1 MHPAS
6 TPACHGSSLRCSA
19 KAPAPQECVWQVP
32 HSISKDSAVP
42 LTQHAANAARM
53 HTPGAEQLHVN
64 GSWRLRA
71 GAPTVRGCSDAG
83 LSREALWHNMLC
95 TVLVPGDELAEC
107 HR

>member
-1 MHPAS
+1 M
-6 TPACHGSSLRCSA
+6 
-19 KAPAPQECVWQVP
+19 P

-71 GAPTVRGCSDAG
+71 GALTVRVCSDAG
-83 LSREALWHNMLC
+83 LSRAALWHNMVC
-95 TVLVPGDELAEC
+95 TVLVPGIGASLASQVGLQWSVLLEML
-107 HR
+107 